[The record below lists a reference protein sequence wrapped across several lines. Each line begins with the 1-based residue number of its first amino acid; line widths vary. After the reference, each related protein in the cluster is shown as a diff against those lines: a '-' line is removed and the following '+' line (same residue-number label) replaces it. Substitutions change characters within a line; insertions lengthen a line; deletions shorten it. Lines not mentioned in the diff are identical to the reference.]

1 MSRRWI
7 AGMLCVTMAAG
18 LAAGCGN
25 SEASADTALQSSAV
39 GESGGSSSAGDDGT
53 AGGDYT
59 AADSG
64 SDATTQAD
72 GSGNIDWDE
81 DPALVNWYMWGVG
94 VSAPSTE
101 ALDRVEEKIN
111 AITEP
116 AINVT
121 VNLEMLEMGNYLTQ
135 MPMQITAGDKIDL
148 ITTFPAGGGSFN
160 TMAASGQL
168 LPLDDLIADYC
179 QEMTAMVPEN
189 FFDATTINGT
199 IYGAPIYT
207 DYTNDLYFIC
217 KKEIFDETGFD
228 ESDFTSYE
236 DLTVLFDKVKE
247 LHPEMKVISS
257 GAQSITGSV
266 GGTEL
271 TSMKI
276 AEGPVTTSS
285 MALMAMAIP
294 VTATEPEAAARLMNL
309 TYTNAELKN
318 LVNFGIE
325 GEDYTLNEDNAVV
338 ITENCTYAPNT
349 NGIFGNV
356 FNSYPTEAE
365 AASGIKLDE
374 SVQSSLPY
382 SPLLGFTV
390 DTSTIS
396 NEVAALSSI
405 MEEYGKQVECGIAD
419 EETYDEMIEKMYDS
433 GLSTY
438 LDEIQRQLDEWL
450 ASGN

>member
-266 GGTEL
+266 G
-271 TSMKI
+271 
-276 AEGPVTTSS
+276 V
-285 MALMAMAIP
+285 
-294 VTATEPEAAARLMNL
+294 
-309 TYTNAELKN
+309 
-318 LVNFGIE
+318 
-325 GEDYTLNEDNAVV
+325 TLNNEKFDPLTEIAVV
-338 ITENCTYAPNT
+338 FYEKEGQETKVVNLFETEEYRREAQ
-349 NGIFGNV
+349 IYRDW
-356 FNSYPTEAE
+356 FNAGYIDQDILMRETDGTDDPTFL
-365 AASGIKLDE
+365 AASFRGILPE
-374 SVQSSLPY
+374 RSRSCPWAVQS
-382 SPLLGFTV
+382 
-390 DTSTIS
+390 
-396 NEVAALSSI
+396 
-405 MEEYGKQVECGIAD
+405 
-419 EETYDEMIEKMYDS
+419 
-433 GLSTY
+433 
-438 LDEIQRQLDEWL
+438 
-450 ASGN
+450 